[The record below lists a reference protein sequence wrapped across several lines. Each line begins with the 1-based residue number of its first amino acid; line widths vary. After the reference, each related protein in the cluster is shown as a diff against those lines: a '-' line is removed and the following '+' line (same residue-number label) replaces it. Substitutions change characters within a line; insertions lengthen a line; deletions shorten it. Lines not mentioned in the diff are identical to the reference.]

1 MFRRAL
7 ATTVALTA
15 VLALSSCGETV
26 NIGGDAVGDG
36 ITVRATGTADVVPD
50 AVRLSLSVSVVAQ
63 TPEDATARVASS
75 ADAVREALFD
85 SGVEEGDIATQGY
98 SVAPEYDYS
107 REGGPVITGHRA
119 TQMFDVL
126 IRDAESAGA
135 VIDAVVAAGGSDV
148 SVNGTTPIVD
158 DATDAA
164 VAAREDAVKKAREK
178 AEEYAKLLGVSL
190 GDIIAFSEIDAP
202 VNVAPVMRTEAA
214 ADAATTID
222 LGTSEVSVSVEVRWS
237 ID

>member
-1 MFRRAL
+1 
-7 ATTVALTA
+7 
-15 VLALSSCGETV
+15 
-26 NIGGDAVGDG
+26 
-36 ITVRATGTADVVPD
+36 VRATGTSEVVPD
-50 AVRLSLSVSVVAQ
+50 AVRLSLSVSVVAA
-63 TPEDATARVASS
+63 TPEEATAAVATR
-75 ADAVREALFD
+75 ADAVRNALVD
-85 SGVEEGDIATQGY
+85 GGIEQADIATQGY

-126 IRDAESAGA
+126 VREAESAGR
-135 VIDAVVAAGGSDV
+135 VIDAVVAAGGADV
-148 SVNGTTPIVD
+148 AVNGTTPIVD

-164 VAAREDAVKKAREK
+164 VAAREDAVTKARAK

-190 GDIIAFSEIDAP
+190 GDVVAFSEIEAP

-222 LGTSEVSVSVEVRWS
+222 LGTSEVTVTVEVRWS

>member
-7 ATTVALTA
+7 VASAA
-15 VLALSSCGETV
+15 VVAVTMLASCGETV
-26 NIGGDAVGDG
+26 NIGANAVGEG
-36 ITVRATGTADVVPD
+36 ITVRATGTADVIPD
-50 AVRLSLSVSVVAQ
+50 AVRLALSVSIVAQ
-63 TPEDATARVASS
+63 TPEEAAAQVATNADKVRS
-75 ADAVREALFD
+75 ALLD
-85 SGVEEGDIATQGY
+85 SGVEEADIATQGY

-119 TQMFDVL
+119 TQSFDVL

-135 VIDAVVAAGGSDV
+135 VIDKVVAAGGTSV

-164 VAAREDAVKKAREK
+164 VAAREDAVKTAREK

-190 GDIIAFSEIDAP
+190 GDVVAFSEVDAP
-202 VNVAPVMRTEAA
+202 INVAPVMRTEAA
-214 ADAATTID
+214 GDAATKID
-222 LGTSEVSVSVEVRWS
+222 LGTSEVTVSVEVRWS